1 MVLLMAQYQVCK
13 VTPSSINNNYNL
25 AQLHLPLPKLF
36 LVKLCQRG
44 RKNNF
49 TREAP
54 ANPTDWTGWEERELK
69 IAAPPTSSCPLQG
82 LPPLPQPGGVCWSVG
97 RWEVVSGGAEMAV
110 DGVFWYTK
118 HVHYT
123 LVWI

>member
-1 MVLLMAQYQVCK
+1 VMVLLMAQYQVCK

-54 ANPTDWTGWEERELK
+54 ANPTNWTGWEERELK

-82 LPPLPQPGGVCWSVG
+82 LPPPPAASRGLLECGPLGGG
-97 RWEVVSGGAEMAV
+97 RRGRR
-110 DGVFWYTK
+110 DGC
-118 HVHYT
+118 
-123 LVWI
+123 